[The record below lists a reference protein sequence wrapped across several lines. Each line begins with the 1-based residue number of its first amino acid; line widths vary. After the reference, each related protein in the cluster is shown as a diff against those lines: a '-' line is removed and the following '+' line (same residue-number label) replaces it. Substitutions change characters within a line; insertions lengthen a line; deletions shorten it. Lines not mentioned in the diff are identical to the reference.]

1 MARLIEEFQ
10 VSMEKP
16 EEKPDFRHHK
26 QCKSIQ
32 MAFFNQ
38 VKALTNVIEEMGNP
52 FNDES
57 KDLLVLDSRDI
68 ADPLVV
74 DAMRNLKK
82 TGQEQYNTF
91 VTERL
96 LTQTTSVYDP
106 IKRNKFPLFSR
117 PPVWEKSRA
126 KHQLLSLKG
135 DCSLFSSLYISC
147 QTRDGDL
154 DDFFSHENQA
164 CPPSLS
170 NMGKLRLGTKSHII
184 NCLEKLVPTTDDDF
198 MLDVQTPS
206 TDKPTVDA
214 VILDGAAIVNM
225 LKPGTA
231 CTFSDYASE
240 IFLPHIMKQL
250 QNVQRLDVMWDE
262 YVNGSLKTY
271 TCSTRGKDSRRR
283 VESSN
288 AVPKNWMEFLR
299 NDDNK
304 TELFS
309 FLSMKTANLE
319 TEGQIIITHHKDVL
333 CTQPR
338 NTTGLA
344 PCTHD
349 TRMFL
354 HVSDAVNHCYGRVM
368 IRTVDSDVL
377 VLAIAAV
384 QHLSINELWLA
395 FDSGKSLRYLP
406 AHEMAGALGPSHY
419 PLYMRS
425 VDVT

>member
-1 MARLIEEFQ
+1 MICVRSLREADFKVYLESLAQIVPWFFSLDHTNYARWIPVHLRDMVTLAEKHPAVHQEILNGNFTVNKTGRTFSNISIDQAHEHNNACVKGDGGAVGLIQNPAALRRWMVSGPEMARLIEEFQ
-10 VSMEKP
+10 ASMEKP
-16 EEKPDFRHHK
+16 EEKPDFRHHE

-82 TGQEQYNTF
+82 TGQEHYNTF

-96 LTQTTSVYDP
+96 VTQTTPVYDP
-106 IKRNKFPLFSR
+106 INRNKFPLFSR
-117 PPVWEKSRA
+117 PPVREKSRA

-170 NMGKLRLGTKSHII
+170 NMGKLRLGTKSDII

-231 CTFSDYASE
+231 CTFSDYAS
-240 IFLPHIMKQL
+240 
-250 QNVQRLDVMWDE
+250 
-262 YVNGSLKTY
+262 
-271 TCSTRGKDSRRR
+271 
-283 VESSN
+283 
-288 AVPKNWMEFLR
+288 
-299 NDDNK
+299 
-304 TELFS
+304 
-309 FLSMKTANLE
+309 
-319 TEGQIIITHHKDVL
+319 
-333 CTQPR
+333 
-338 NTTGLA
+338 
-344 PCTHD
+344 
-349 TRMFL
+349 
-354 HVSDAVNHCYGRVM
+354 
-368 IRTVDSDVL
+368 
-377 VLAIAAV
+377 
-384 QHLSINELWLA
+384 
-395 FDSGKSLRYLP
+395 
-406 AHEMAGALGPSHY
+406 
-419 PLYMRS
+419 
-425 VDVT
+425 